1 MPTEDHQIYR
11 ELPMLPLR
19 GVLVFPYTV
28 IHLDVGRKKSIHAI
42 EDAMLGSKE
51 IFLATQKEAQT
62 DEPDEEDI
70 YEVGTVAE
78 IRQIL
83 KMPGGTMRVLVE
95 GLFRA
100 EIHSYLSNDPYMKVQ
115 VEELRD
121 KKIKSPEQEAL
132 MRNLVGQFEQYV
144 RMSKKVPPETVV
156 SVVAIEEGG
165 RLADVIA
172 SHLNLRINEK
182 QRILE
187 LNDIAKRLNYL
198 CELLAKEMEVLEL
211 ERKINIRV
219 RKQMEKTQKEY
230 YLREQ
235 IKAIQKE
242 LGEKDERT
250 SEVEEFRGRIK
261 KANMPKDAEEKAFK
275 ELERLEKMPPMVAE
289 AVVVRN
295 YLDWILSLPWSFE
308 TRDRLDLKAA
318 EAILDEDHYGLEKP
332 KERILEYL
340 AIRKL
345 AKKMKGPILCLV
357 GPPGVGKTS
366 LGKSVARSLGRKF
379 IRMSLGGIRDE
390 AEIRG
395 HRRTYVGSMPG
406 RILQGMKTAGSKNPV
421 FLLDEID
428 KMTMDFRGDPASALL
443 EVLDPEQNYIF
454 SDHYLEIPFDLSK
467 VMFITT
473 ANSVF
478 NIPRPLLD
486 RMEIIEITGYTEEDK
501 VHIASDYL
509 VPKQIKEHGLKE
521 SNIAFSEGTLRRII
535 REYTR
540 EAGVRNLERQI
551 ASICRKVAR
560 QVVEDKDTYVHVGSN
575 SLNRF
580 LGVGRYRYGIAES
593 ENQVGVATGLAWTE
607 SGGEILS
614 IEVALLKGKGNL
626 TLTGKLGEVMK
637 ESAQAALTYVR
648 SKADELGISDEI
660 RDKYDVHIHIP
671 EGAIP
676 KDGPS
681 AGITLATALASA
693 MSGLPVRS
701 ELAMTGEITLR
712 GRILPIGGL
721 KEKILAAHRAGITKV
736 LLPVEN
742 KKDLAEIPAPVKRK
756 IKLVLVSHMDEVLEE
771 TLLKLE
777 PMQTGEEFPGVLLNP
792 ELVGESLGQER
803 VEPEANK
810 DLC

>member
-1 MPTEDHQIYR
+1 LFETNEVYR
-11 ELPMLPLR
+11 EIPMLPLR

-28 IHLDVGRKKSIHAI
+28 IHLDVGRKKSINAI
-42 EDAMLGSKE
+42 EQAMLENKE

-62 DEPDEEDI
+62 DEPDEDDI
-70 YEVGTVAE
+70 FAVGTVAE
-78 IRQIL
+78 VRQIL

-95 GLFRA
+95 GLYRA
-100 EIHSYLSNDPYMKVQ
+100 EVTDYLSHDPYMKVV
-115 VEELRD
+115 VEEWREYPAERTAEL
-121 KKIKSPEQEAL
+121 EAL
-132 MRNLVGQFEQYV
+132 MRTLIAQFEQYV
-144 RMSKKVPPETVV
+144 RISKKIPPETVV
-156 SVVAIEEGG
+156 SVVAIEEPG

-172 SHLNLRINEK
+172 SHLSLRINEK
-182 QRILE
+182 QKILE
-187 LNDIAKRLNYL
+187 AGDVSKRLEYL

-235 IKAIQKE
+235 MKAIQKE
-242 LGEKDERT
+242 LGDKDERAA
-250 SEVEEFRGRIK
+250 EVEELKADIE
-261 KANMPKDAEEKAFK
+261 KANLPKEAREKAYK

-295 YLDWILSLPWSFE
+295 YLDWMLSLPWSIE
-308 TRDRLDLKAA
+308 TRDRLDLKVA
-318 EAILDEDHYGLEKP
+318 ENILEEDHYGLKKP

-379 IRMSLGGIRDE
+379 VRMSLGGVRDE

-406 RILQGMKTAGSKNPV
+406 RVLQSMKTAGSRNPV

-443 EVLDPEQNYIF
+443 EVLDPEQNYTF
-454 SDHYLEIPFDLSK
+454 SDHYLEVPFDLSK

-473 ANSVF
+473 ANTVH

-486 RMEIIEITGYTEEDK
+486 RMEVIEISGYTEEDK
-501 VHIASDYL
+501 VHIAMDHL

-521 SNIAFSEGTLRRII
+521 DNISFSEGAIRKII

-540 EAGVRNLERQI
+540 EAGVRNLEREI
-551 ASICRKVAR
+551 ASVCRKVAR
-560 QVVEDKDTYVHVGSN
+560 QVVEDKNTAVNVTGS
-575 SLNRF
+575 SIAKF
-580 LGVGRYRYGIAES
+580 LGAERFRYGVAEKES
-593 ENQVGVATGLAWTE
+593 QIGVATGLAWTE
-607 SGGEILS
+607 SGGDILS
-614 IEVALLKGKGNL
+614 IEVALLHGKGNL
-626 TLTGKLGEVMK
+626 MLTGKLGDVMK

-648 SKADELGISDEI
+648 SRADQLGIDSEI
-660 RDKYDVHIHIP
+660 PEKYDVHLHVP

-681 AGITLATALASA
+681 AGITIATSLASA
-693 MSGLPVRS
+693 MSGRPVRNNV
-701 ELAMTGEITLR
+701 AMTGEITLR
-712 GRILPIGGL
+712 GRVLPIGGL
-721 KEKILAAHRAGITKV
+721 KEKVLAAHRAGINTIIM
-736 LLPVEN
+736 PRDN
-742 KKDLAEIPAPVKRK
+742 KKDLADIPNNVKKKMRF
-756 IKLVLVSHMDEVLEE
+756 IMVDHMDEVLAE
-771 TLLKLE
+771 TLIDIN
-777 PMQTGEEFPGVLLNP
+777 MN
-792 ELVGESLGQER
+792 
-803 VEPEANK
+803 
-810 DLC
+810 